1 MAHAPSMFSS
11 LKVRLWFRRLSV
23 SSPRIAV
30 RNQAPL
36 ALRLFL
42 WAILVLGGGII
53 AVWIFDLRQGINGS
67 NQENASEQLIIY
79 KEALEKLGGER
90 DKLSSSANAA
100 ESQLIIERSAQ
111 KHLATQVKTLEAEN
125 IRLKEDLAFFESLLP
140 NATGPQGIAIRRIKI
155 DQIAPDQLRYRLLIM
170 QGGKGDQHFSGSL
183 QLAVN
188 VLQQGKNVT
197 IVFPGAG
204 PAEGDKYKLGFK
216 HYQRVEGTLTIP
228 DGAAVKAVQ
237 ARVFEKGQLRIQQS
251 VNL

>member
-1 MAHAPSMFSS
+1 MAQAPSMFSS

-30 RNQAPL
+30 RNQVPL
-36 ALRLFL
+36 PFRMLF
-42 WAILVLGGGII
+42 WTILVATGALI
-53 AVWIFDLRQGINGS
+53 AVWTFDLRQGINGR
-67 NQENASEQLIIY
+67 NQENATEQLIIY

-100 ESQLIIERSAQ
+100 ESQLLIERSAQ
-111 KHLATQVKTLEAEN
+111 RQLATQVKTLEAEN
-125 IRLKEDLAFFESLLP
+125 VRLKEDLAFFESLLP
-140 NATGPQGIAIRRIKI
+140 NATGSQGVSIRRIKI
-155 DQIAPDQLRYRLLIM
+155 DQATPNQLRYRLLIM

-188 VLQQGKNVT
+188 VLQQGKNAT
-197 IVFPGAG
+197 IVFPAG
-204 PAEGDKYKLGFK
+204 IPGEVEKYKLGFR

-228 DGAAVKAVQ
+228 DGATAKAVQ
-237 ARVFEKGQLRIQQS
+237 ARVFEKGQLRVQQS